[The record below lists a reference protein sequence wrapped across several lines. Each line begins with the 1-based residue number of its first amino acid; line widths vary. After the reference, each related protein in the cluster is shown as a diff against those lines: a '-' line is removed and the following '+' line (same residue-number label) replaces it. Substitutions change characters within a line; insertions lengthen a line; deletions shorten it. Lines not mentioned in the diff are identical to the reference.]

1 MRDLV
6 YMAGQIVFWQLRAD
20 CPIDT
25 GNLSQ
30 HGIWMSDDGSK
41 IWIGGE
47 LAPYAIYTNEP
58 WSEFDFPLKGHTNPN
73 QNWIE
78 NAIQKSLQTIKTMLS
93 GDLTDEEVNNLIAEN
108 QKTYQKRLDK
118 IAVLKL
124 EKAAEIL

>member
-6 YMAGQIVFWQLRAD
+6 YMAGQIVFWQLKAN

-58 WSEFDFPLKGHTNPN
+58 WSEFDFPLKGHKNPN
-73 QNWIE
+73 ENWID
-78 NAIQKSLQTIKTMLS
+78 NAIEKSVQTIKTVLS
-93 GDLTDEEVNNLIAEN
+93 GELTDEEINALIAEN
-108 QKTYQKRLDK
+108 QKTYQNRLNVLAELK
-118 IAVLKL
+118 IK
-124 EKAAEIL
+124 KAMEIL